1 MRKHEMVYALNA
13 GGVDPDAIARVDL
26 EKMRLAG
33 EHPVAN
39 VLPMVLGPMTLR
51 PGTEHLTAIPADAAT
66 RQLPFDNEEG
76 GQYMLLLSANAMRIG
91 TTGGVIQ
98 QVPAV
103 GSAIETGAWSD
114 VSTAPATATG
124 GAALTFAATTTASA
138 RLRQAVSISPADQ
151 AAVNIL
157 RVVVS
162 RGPVF
167 LRVGTTAGGQ
177 ELQADAEL
185 DTGTHK
191 IGVTPGAATIYIE
204 IRADDAVARTVSEC
218 QFESTVIGG
227 TGDLVIPTPW
237 SWEQVQALRT
247 WQSID
252 TVFVGDGEQQQR
264 RIEHH
269 GPLSWGL
276 ALYKADDGPFLA
288 GSSRITMTPA
298 ALAGNTTLT
307 ASEGYFQAGHVGALI
322 ETTQTNKVVQQS
334 FTGIGQTSDYV
345 TIVGVSAGR
354 QFHRTGVSSTFV
366 GTIVLERSFEE
377 TEPSGWTT
385 YATYTDGGVGFA
397 RTAVD
402 DGQNNITAHYRFRCT
417 AYTSGS
423 AAMTLDYE
431 SGVQTARAR
440 ITAVTSATVAEVE
453 TIVPFGNT
461 SATRSWRVGAWSDLR
476 GWPRV
481 PVIHDDRMHWFR
493 KDTHYGSLSGD
504 YYVFDDAREGDSAPF
519 TRTVGGPVLWGVSQ
533 DRLLVG
539 QQGAESVIA
548 ASELDEPLTITKYT
562 VRQPS
567 RRGCADI
574 EPAGHDDGLFFVQRS
589 GRKLYQIGIPEGS
602 SRFRSDDV
610 SRLAP
615 AAYRPG
621 IVRVM
626 VQQQPD
632 TRGYAVL
639 ADGTLAI
646 LTFERDDKVV
656 AVTTM
661 AIVGARIEDV
671 ATLSADDQD
680 DVYLIV
686 NRTGQRSWERIAKE
700 ADQRAVATCALLDS
714 HKVLTGSV
722 SSITGAAHLAGQT
735 VQVWADGRRR
745 PDVTLDGS
753 GAASLGATYA
763 RVVYGKRYTG
773 VFKSVKLAYAAGLG
787 TAVGQTKIVH
797 GAGVILQQSCLDGIR
812 IGRDADNTD
821 PMPAIVDGAER
832 STNQLFP
839 HYDGDIFPINSTWDS
854 DARVYVEIDSAEGPC
869 TVQALVLDVETRD
882 GAESGNG

>member
-1 MRKHEMVYALNA
+1 
-13 GGVDPDAIARVDL
+13 
-26 EKMRLAG
+26 
-33 EHPVAN
+33 
-39 VLPMVLGPMTLR
+39 
-51 PGTEHLTAIPADAAT
+51 
-66 RQLPFDNEEG
+66 
-76 GQYMLLLSANAMRIG
+76 
-91 TTGGVIQ
+91 
-98 QVPAV
+98 
-103 GSAIETGAWSD
+103 
-114 VSTAPATATG
+114 
-124 GAALTFAATTTASA
+124 
-138 RLRQAVSISPADQ
+138 
-151 AAVNIL
+151 
-157 RVVVS
+157 
-162 RGPVF
+162 
-167 LRVGTTAGGQ
+167 
-177 ELQADAEL
+177 
-185 DTGTHK
+185 
-191 IGVTPGAATIYIE
+191 
-204 IRADDAVARTVSEC
+204 
-218 QFESTVIGG
+218 
-227 TGDLVIPTPW
+227 
-237 SWEQVQALRT
+237 
-247 WQSID
+247 
-252 TVFVGDGEQQQR
+252 
-264 RIEHH
+264 
-269 GPLSWGL
+269 
-276 ALYKADDGPFLA
+276 
-288 GSSRITMTPA
+288 
-298 ALAGNTTLT
+298 
-307 ASEGYFQAGHVGALI
+307 
-322 ETTQTNKVVQQS
+322 
-334 FTGIGQTSDYV
+334 
-345 TIVGVSAGR
+345 
-354 QFHRTGVSSTFV
+354 
-366 GTIVLERSFEE
+366 
-377 TEPSGWTT
+377 
-385 YATYTDGGVGFA
+385 
-397 RTAVD
+397 
-402 DGQNNITAHYRFRCT
+402 
-417 AYTSGS
+417 
-423 AAMTLDYE
+423 
-431 SGVQTARAR
+431 
-440 ITAVTSATVAEVE
+440 
-453 TIVPFGNT
+453 
-461 SATRSWRVGAWSDLR
+461 
-476 GWPRV
+476 
-481 PVIHDDRMHWFR
+481 
-493 KDTHYGSLSGD
+493 
-504 YYVFDDAREGDSAPF
+504 
-519 TRTVGGPVLWGVSQ
+519 VSQ

-621 IVRVM
+621 IVRIV

-661 AIVGARIEDV
+661 VVEGARIEDV

-686 NRTGQRSWERIAKE
+686 DRAGQRSWERIAKE
-700 ADQRAVATCALLDS
+700 ADQRSVSTCALLDG

-753 GAASLGATYA
+753 GTASLGATYA

-787 TAVGQTKIVH
+787 TAIGQTKIVH

-812 IGRDADNTD
+812 IGRDAANTD
-821 PMPAIVDGAER
+821 PMPAIIDGAER

-839 HYDGDIFPINSTWDS
+839 HHDGDIFPINSTWDS